1 MQLEVGQRAASL
13 DGDADRLV
21 YFYLDTQGKFKLLD
35 GDKIATLGLLFHS
48 SFSLLCRLKKFILID
63 RLIFIVAGYL
73 KKLVK
78 ESGLNLNM
86 GLVQTAYANGSSTE
100 YINNTLVSW
109 VSMKCLFNSYFMF
122 FIVMLGS

>member
-48 SFSLLCRLKKFILID
+48 SFSLLCRLKIYFN
-63 RLIFIVAGYL
+63 RSSNFHSRWIF
-73 KKLVK
+73 KKTCQRKWL
-78 ESGLNLNM
+78 EPEHG
-86 GLVQTAYANGSSTE
+86 TSS
-100 YINNTLVSW
+100 NCVCKW
-109 VSMKCLFNSYFMF
+109 QFD
-122 FIVMLGS
+122 